1 MDANQL
7 LTNTLSPDQ
16 AIRTDAEQKL
26 EAAAR
31 DSYPIYMSTL
41 AAELA
46 NEASPSHIR
55 TAAGIAVKNALTARD
70 QARVEEYTARWTNLP
85 QASRDDIKQKV
96 LSTLGSQEHRAG
108 TAAAQVIAA
117 IAAIELPVGLWNELI
132 SQLLGAM
139 GDASNM
145 RLRQAALQAIG
156 FTCEGISSDVLAA
169 QSNEILTAV
178 IQGARK
184 EEPSPEVQL
193 AALQA
198 LYNSLEFVRAN
209 FDREGERNYIMQVVC
224 EATQSPNMPVKV
236 AAYECLVRI
245 MQLYYDKM
253 RFYMEQ
259 ALFGLTVLGMRD
271 SEPKVALQAVEFW
284 STVCD
289 EEIELALEA
298 EEAAEFGEEPERA
311 CYNFARIALP
321 DIVPVLL
328 ELLKTQDEDADEDEW
343 DVSKAAGTCV
353 GLLAQVVGD
362 DIVRLAVPFVEGN
375 IKNPDW
381 HAREAAVMCFGSIME
396 GPDRKTLAPLVESAL
411 PTIIE
416 MLRDES
422 IAVKDTAAWTLGRIS
437 DLCCDSIKTDVH
449 LPALVQ
455 ALVLGLQDEPRIV
468 TNCCWAIMNLSEQ
481 LGANAQSYDDAGEP
495 TDAGAAAT
503 TPLSPF
509 FEGIVGSLLQATGRN
524 SNESNSRTSAYEAL
538 ASSVTHCAADCLQQ
552 ASNVLVQ
559 ILDRQQQLN
568 QVAGQLVGM
577 DDRNNWAEL
586 QGNLCSV
593 LMACVRRLGRETLPL
608 GDRIM
613 TNLLTLIQNGGK
625 QPTVL
630 EDAFF
635 TVGAVIAAF
644 EADFEKYLSAFLPF
658 MVEGLR
664 NHEEYQLCSISV
676 GLIGDICRA
685 LGESSAKYCDD
696 FMSALFANLQSPQ
709 LNRSVKP
716 PILSCFGDIAMAIG
730 AAFEKYLQMAM
741 SVLQQASLIQTVDP
755 NDYDMIDYINS
766 LREGICEAYV
776 GTVSGLR
783 AGNRVEALQPYVE
796 GMFAFIA
803 LVAQAQTQSQ
813 ASEPLIRGAL
823 GLLGD
828 IASAYPNGELK
839 VLLSGAWVAEFVK
852 AGRAR
857 GHGAETRKTAA
868 WAREMVKKATK

>member
-1 MDANQL
+1 M
-7 LTNTLSPDQ
+7 LS
-16 AIRTDAEQKL
+16 
-26 EAAAR
+26 
-31 DSYPIYMSTL
+31 
-41 AAELA
+41 
-46 NEASPSHIR
+46 
-55 TAAGIAVKNALTARD
+55 
-70 QARVEEYTARWTNLP
+70 
-85 QASRDDIKQKV
+85 
-96 LSTLGSQEHRAG
+96 
-108 TAAAQVIAA
+108 
-117 IAAIELPVGLWNELI
+117 
-132 SQLLGAM
+132 
-139 GDASNM
+139 
-145 RLRQAALQAIG
+145 
-156 FTCEGISSDVLAA
+156 A

-184 EEPSPEVQL
+184 EETSPEVQL

-224 EATQSPNMPVKV
+224 EATQSAHIPVKV
-236 AAYECLVRI
+236 SAYECLVRI

-259 ALFGLTVLGMRD
+259 ALFGLTVLGMKD
-271 SEPKVALQAVEFW
+271 PEPKVALQAVEFW

-298 EEAAEFGEEPERA
+298 EEAQEFGEEPENFG
-311 CYNFARIALP
+311 YNFARIALP
-321 DIVPVLL
+321 EILPVLL
-328 ELLKTQDEDADEDEW
+328 ELLKQQDEDADEDEW

-362 DIVRLAVPFVEGN
+362 DIVRLAIPFIEAN
-375 IKNPDW
+375 IKNTDW

-396 GPDRKTLAPLVESAL
+396 GPANNTLVPLVEQAL

-416 MLRDES
+416 MLRDQS

-437 DLCCDSIKTDVH
+437 DLSCDAIKPDVH

-481 LGANAQSYDDAGEP
+481 MGANALPMEEDAP
-495 TDAGAAAT
+495 AASS
-503 TPLSPF
+503 PLSPF
-509 FEGIVGSLLQATGRN
+509 FEGIVTSLLQATGRP
-524 SNESNSRTSAYEAL
+524 SNESNSRTSAYESL
-538 ASSVTHCAADCLQQ
+538 ASAVTHCAADCVPH
-552 ASNVLVQ
+552 ASNVLLQV
-559 ILDRQQQLN
+559 LDRQQQLN
-568 QVAGQLVGM
+568 EMASQLVGM

-586 QGNLCSV
+586 QSNLCSV
-593 LMACVRRLGRETLPL
+593 LMACVRRLGREVLPM

-613 TNLLTLIQNGGK
+613 TNLLTLIQNSGK

-635 TVGAVIAAF
+635 AVGAVIAAF
-644 EADFEKYLSAFLPF
+644 EAEFEKYLAAFLPF

-685 LGESSAKYCDD
+685 LGEQAAKYCDE
-696 FMSALFANLQSPQ
+696 FMNALFANLQSPQ

-730 AAFEKYLQMAM
+730 AAFEKYLTMSM
-741 SVLQQASLIQTVDP
+741 SVLQQASLITAPDP
-755 NDYDMIDYINS
+755 VDYDMVEYINS
-766 LREGICEAYV
+766 LREGIAEAYV
-776 GTVSGLR
+776 GIASGLR
-783 AGNRVEALQPYVE
+783 AGDRTAGLQPYVE
-796 GMFAFIA
+796 TMFAFIA
-803 LVAQAQTQSQ
+803 LVAQAQAQTQ
-813 ASEPLIRGAL
+813 ASEPLIRGTT

-828 IASAYPNGELK
+828 LASAFPGGELK
-839 VLLSGAWVAEFVK
+839 TLLQQPWIGEFIK
-852 AGRAR
+852 AAR
-857 GHGAETRKTAA
+857 GRGNTAETRKTAA
-868 WAREMVKKATK
+868 WAREMVKKASA